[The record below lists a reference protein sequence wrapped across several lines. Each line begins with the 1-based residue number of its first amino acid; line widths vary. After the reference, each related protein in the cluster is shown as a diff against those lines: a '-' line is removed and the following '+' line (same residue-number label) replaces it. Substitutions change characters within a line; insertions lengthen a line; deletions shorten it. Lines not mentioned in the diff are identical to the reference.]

1 MKLSKKNL
9 LSLINENLSEMAM
22 DFDTADR
29 PNPDL
34 QSKLASGD
42 TPLKKIPFPK
52 TGNEPNQNFQELL
65 ASERYRQI
73 VNNVRQYT
81 NYQGTLNGTEMGPLL
96 TMMYTAHNN
105 IIRLEN
111 THKEALE
118 QLAIEIVKEEM
129 GIGEEVEFDA
139 KIVGMNQIDTSDFNR
154 EQGPEQNPDEVDVE
168 DGEEDD
174 EENNQEQP
182 QVNPENQEVEEELYI
197 DLKQLDLER
206 AKLTLINSII
216 QGASKRGHYM
226 YQLVGEKLREIT
238 GSDELY
244 NDYGVM
250 MSVNDANYWQFS
262 PSMIK
267 GASDSVAGKVKT
279 EFPGDDETG
288 ETGDEGEEGGE
299 EQEEQKVKVIA
310 RGINFPVLIHE
321 LIKGVFEILGSHG
334 QPGEYT
340 NPQDR
345 AMYQQAQK
353 LESTLEKEMWT
364 LLLGPAIWDRIR
376 GQFPDEVILENGKQ
390 LQNYMLMHIFQLPAK
405 QFLVLMKEVVS
416 NSENGKRLMTDLMA
430 SIQQMFNQQDY
441 EESLNQFN
449 DELETM
455 SDETE
460 PDDLK
465 DFLKG
470 FNIDL
475 SSDDGD
481 DGDDLDD
488 LFRQLGIDKPK
499 E

>member
-65 ASERYRQI
+65 ASERYSQI

-139 KIVGMNQIDTSDFNR
+139 KIIGMNEIDKSDFNR

-168 DGEEDD
+168 DGEEDG
-174 EENNQEQP
+174 EEDNQEQP

-226 YQLVGEKLREIT
+226 YQLVGDKLREIT

-244 NDYGVM
+244 NDYGIM

-299 EQEEQKVKVIA
+299 EQKVKIVA

-345 AMYQQAQK
+345 EMYQQAQK

-376 GQFPDEVILENGKQ
+376 GQFPDQVILENGKQ

-430 SIQQMFNQQDY
+430 SIQQMFNEQDY
-441 EESLNQFN
+441 EESMNQFN

-455 SDETE
+455 SDEVE

-465 DFLKG
+465 DFLNG
-470 FNIDL
+470 LNIISL
-475 SSDDGD
+475 SSDDD
-481 DGDDLDD
+481 DDDDYDIYKELGLD
-488 LFRQLGIDKPK
+488 RPK

>member
-1 MKLSKKNL
+1 
-9 LSLINENLSEMAM
+9 
-22 DFDTADR
+22 
-29 PNPDL
+29 
-34 QSKLASGD
+34 
-42 TPLKKIPFPK
+42 
-52 TGNEPNQNFQELL
+52 
-65 ASERYRQI
+65 
-73 VNNVRQYT
+73 
-81 NYQGTLNGTEMGPLL
+81 MGVDD
-96 TMMYTAHNN
+96 
-105 IIRLEN
+105 
-111 THKEALE
+111 
-118 QLAIEIVKEEM
+118 EI
-129 GIGEEVEFDA
+129 EFDA
-139 KIVGMNQIDTSDFNR
+139 KIIGMNEIDKSDFNR

-168 DGEEDD
+168 DGEEED
-174 EENNQEQP
+174 NQEQP

-197 DLKQLDLER
+197 DLIQLDLER

-226 YQLVGEKLREIT
+226 YQLVGDKLREIT

-244 NDYGVM
+244 NDYGIM

-299 EQEEQKVKVIA
+299 EQKVKIVA

-345 AMYQQAQK
+345 EMYQQAQK

-376 GQFPDEVILENGKQ
+376 GQFPDQVILENGKQ

-460 PDDLK
+460 TDNLK
-465 DFLKG
+465 DFILG
-470 FNIDL
+470 IPGISL
-475 SSDDGD
+475 SSDDD
-481 DGDDLDD
+481 DDDDYDIYKELGLD
-488 LFRQLGIDKPK
+488 RPK

>member
-1 MKLSKKNL
+1 MKLSKKSL
-9 LSLINENLSEMAM
+9 LSLINENLNEMAM

-29 PNPDL
+29 PNPEL
-34 QSKLASGD
+34 QAKLASGD

-81 NYQGTLNGTEMGPLL
+81 NYQGTLNGDMGSL
-96 TMMYTAHNN
+96 TMMMYDAHNS
-105 IIRLEN
+105 IIRKEMA
-111 THKEALE
+111 HKVELE
-118 QLAIEIVKEEM
+118 QLAIQLVKEEM
-129 GIGEEVEFDA
+129 GIGDEIEFDA
-139 KIVGMNQIDTSDFNR
+139 KIVGMNEIDTSDFNR

-168 DGEEDD
+168 DDG
-174 EENNQEQP
+174 EENNDDNQP
-182 QVNPENQEVEEELYI
+182 EIAPEYQEVEEELYI
-197 DLKQLDLER
+197 DLKQLNLER

-226 YQLVGEKLREIT
+226 YQLVGEKLRELT

-244 NDYGVM
+244 NNYGIM

-267 GASDSVAGKVKT
+267 GSSDSVAGKVKT
-279 EFPGDDETG
+279 EFPGNDETG
-288 ETGDEGEEGGE
+288 ETGDEGGEEGG
-299 EQEEQKVKVIA
+299 EQEEQKVKVVA

-334 QPGEYT
+334 QPGEYS

-345 AMYQQAQK
+345 EMYQQAQK

-364 LLLGPAIWDRIR
+364 LILGPAIWDRIR

-416 NSENGKRLMTDLMA
+416 NSENGKRLMTELMA
-430 SIQQMFNQQDY
+430 SIQQMFNNQDY
-441 EESLNQFN
+441 EESMNQFN
-449 DELETM
+449 DELDTM
-455 SDETE
+455 SDEMDS
-460 PDDLK
+460 DDLR
-465 DFLKG
+465 DFISG
-470 FNIDL
+470 IPGISL
-475 SSDDGD
+475 SSDEGD
-481 DGDDLDD
+481 DDDLDD
-488 LFRQLGIDKPK
+488 LYRQLGLDRPK

>member
-65 ASERYRQI
+65 ASERYSQI
-73 VNNVRQYT
+73 VNNVRQHT

-139 KIVGMNQIDTSDFNR
+139 KIIGMNEIDKSDFNR

-168 DGEEDD
+168 DGEEDG
-174 EENNQEQP
+174 EEDNQEQP

-226 YQLVGEKLREIT
+226 YQLVGDKLREIT

-244 NDYGVM
+244 NDYGIM

-299 EQEEQKVKVIA
+299 EQKVKIVA

-345 AMYQQAQK
+345 EMYQQAQK

-364 LLLGPAIWDRIR
+364 LLLGPAIWDRII
-376 GQFPDEVILENGKQ
+376 GQFPDQVILENGKK

-430 SIQQMFNQQDY
+430 SIQQMFNQQYY

-460 PDDLK
+460 TDNLK
-465 DFLKG
+465 DFILG
-470 FNIDL
+470 IPGISL
-475 SSDDGD
+475 SSDDD
-481 DGDDLDD
+481 DDDDYDIYKELGLD
-488 LFRQLGIDKPK
+488 RPK

>member
-9 LSLINENLSEMAM
+9 LSLIKENLNEMAM

-29 PNPDL
+29 PNPEL
-34 QSKLASGD
+34 QAKLASGD

-81 NYQGTLNGTEMGPLL
+81 NYQGTLNGDMGSL
-96 TMMYTAHNN
+96 TMMMYNAHNN
-105 IIRLEN
+105 IIRKEME
-111 THKEALE
+111 HKVELE
-118 QLAIEIVKEEM
+118 QLAIQLVKEEM
-129 GIGEEVEFDA
+129 GIGDEVEFDA
-139 KIVGMNQIDTSDFNR
+139 KIVGMNEIDTSDFNR

-168 DGEEDD
+168 DDGEEND
-174 EENNQEQP
+174 NQP
-182 QVNPENQEVEEELYI
+182 DIAPEYQEVEEELYI
-197 DLKQLDLER
+197 DLKQLNLER

-226 YQLVGEKLREIT
+226 YQLVGEKLRELT

-244 NDYGVM
+244 NNYGIM

-267 GASDSVAGKVKT
+267 GSSDSVAGKVKT
-279 EFPGDDETG
+279 EFPGNDETG
-288 ETGDEGEEGGE
+288 ETGDEGDEEGGE
-299 EQEEQKVKVIA
+299 QQEQKVKVVA

-321 LIKGVFEILGSHG
+321 LIKDVFEILGSHG
-334 QPGEYT
+334 QPGEYS

-345 AMYQQAQK
+345 EMYQQAQK

-364 LLLGPAIWDRIR
+364 LILGPAIWDRIR

-416 NSENGKRLMTDLMA
+416 NSENGKRLMTELMT
-430 SIQQMFNQQDY
+430 SIQQMFNDQDY
-441 EESLNQFN
+441 EESMNQFN
-449 DELETM
+449 DELDTM
-455 SDETE
+455 SDEMDS
-460 PDDLK
+460 DDLK
-465 DFLKG
+465 DFISSIPG
-470 FNIDL
+470 ISL
-475 SSDDGD
+475 SSDEED
-481 DGDDLDD
+481 DDDLDD
-488 LFRQLGIDKPK
+488 LFRELGIDKPK
-499 E
+499 D

>member
-9 LSLINENLSEMAM
+9 LSLINKNLNEMAM

-29 PNPDL
+29 PNPEL
-34 QSKLASGD
+34 QAKLASGD

-81 NYQGTLNGTEMGPLL
+81 NYQGTLNGDMGAL
-96 TMMYTAHNN
+96 TMMMFNAHNN
-105 IIRLEN
+105 IIRLESA
-111 THKEALE
+111 HKEALE
-118 QLAIEIVKEEM
+118 QLAIQIVKEEM

-139 KIVGMNQIDTSDFNR
+139 KIVGMNEIDTSDFNR

-168 DGEEDD
+168 DDD

-182 QVNPENQEVEEELYI
+182 QINPENQEVEEELYI

-244 NDYGVM
+244 NDYGIM

-267 GASDSVAGKVKT
+267 GSSDSVAGKVKT

-288 ETGDEGEEGGE
+288 ETGDEGEEGGG
-299 EQEEQKVKVIA
+299 EQKVKIIA

-334 QPGEYT
+334 QPGEYS

-345 AMYQQAQK
+345 EMYQQAQK

-364 LLLGPAIWDRIR
+364 LILGPAIWDRIR
-376 GQFPDEVILENGKQ
+376 AQFPDEVILENGKQ

-405 QFLVLMKEVVS
+405 KFLVLMKEVVS
-416 NSENGKRLMTDLMA
+416 DSENGKRLMTDLMK
-430 SIQQMFNQQDY
+430 SIQQMFNEQDY

-449 DELETM
+449 DELDMM

-460 PDDLK
+460 SDDLK
-465 DFLKG
+465 DFLG
-470 FNIDL
+470 GLGIDL
-475 SSDDGD
+475 SNDGEDDD
-481 DGDDLDD
+481 EDDLDD
-488 LFRQLGIDKPK
+488 LFRQLGLDRPK

>member
-9 LSLINENLSEMAM
+9 LSLIKENLNEMAM

-29 PNPDL
+29 PDSEL
-34 QSKLASGD
+34 QGKLASGD

-52 TGNEPNQNFQELL
+52 TGKEPNQNFQELL

-81 NYQGTLNGTEMGPLL
+81 NFQGTLSGSNMGDLM
-96 TMMYTAHNN
+96 TIMYNAHNN
-105 IIRLEN
+105 IIRIESN
-111 THKEALE
+111 HKEALE
-118 QLAIEIVKEEM
+118 QLAIQLVKEEM
-129 GIGEEVEFDA
+129 GVGDEVEFDA
-139 KIVGMNQIDTSDFNR
+139 KIIGANEIDKTDFNR
-154 EQGPEQNPDEVDVE
+154 EQGPEENPDEVDVE
-168 DGEEDD
+168 GGDDEDGEG
-174 EENNQEQP
+174 EQP
-182 QVNPENQEVEEELYI
+182 TIDPENQEVEEELYI
-197 DLKQLDLER
+197 DLKDLDLER
-206 AKLTLINSII
+206 SKLSLINSII

-226 YQLVGEKLREIT
+226 YQLVGDKLRELT
-238 GSDELY
+238 GSNELY

-250 MSVNDANYWQFS
+250 MAVNDANYWQFS
-262 PSMIK
+262 PNIIQ
-267 GASDSVAGKVKT
+267 GASDSVAGKVKA

-288 ETGDEGEEGGE
+288 EEGGEEGGE
-299 EQEEQKVKVIA
+299 EEQKVKVIA

-321 LIKGVFEILGSHG
+321 LIKGVFEILGSYG
-334 QPGEYT
+334 QPGDYS

-345 AMYQQAQK
+345 ELYQRAQK
-353 LESTLEKEMWT
+353 LESTLEKEMWS

-376 GQFPDEVILENGKQ
+376 GQFPDQVILENGKQ

-405 QFLVLMKEVVS
+405 KFLVLMKEVIS
-416 NSENGKRLMTDLMA
+416 DSENGKRLMTDLMA

-455 SDETE
+455 SDEVE

-465 DFLKG
+465 DFISG
-470 FNIDL
+470 IPGISL
-475 SSDDGD
+475 SSDDD
-481 DGDDLDD
+481 DDDYDIYKELGLD
-488 LFRQLGIDKPK
+488 RPK

>member
-1 MKLSKKNL
+1 
-9 LSLINENLSEMAM
+9 
-22 DFDTADR
+22 
-29 PNPDL
+29 
-34 QSKLASGD
+34 
-42 TPLKKIPFPK
+42 
-52 TGNEPNQNFQELL
+52 
-65 ASERYRQI
+65 
-73 VNNVRQYT
+73 
-81 NYQGTLNGTEMGPLL
+81 
-96 TMMYTAHNN
+96 
-105 IIRLEN
+105 
-111 THKEALE
+111 
-118 QLAIEIVKEEM
+118 
-129 GIGEEVEFDA
+129 
-139 KIVGMNQIDTSDFNR
+139 
-154 EQGPEQNPDEVDVE
+154 
-168 DGEEDD
+168 
-174 EENNQEQP
+174 
-182 QVNPENQEVEEELYI
+182 
-197 DLKQLDLER
+197 
-206 AKLTLINSII
+206 
-216 QGASKRGHYM
+216 
-226 YQLVGEKLREIT
+226 
-238 GSDELY
+238 
-244 NDYGVM
+244 M

-267 GASDSVAGKVKT
+267 GASDSVAGKVKM

-288 ETGDEGEEGGE
+288 ETGDEGEEGG
-299 EQEEQKVKVIA
+299 EEQKVKVIA

-455 SDETE
+455 SEETE

-465 DFLKG
+465 DF
-470 FNIDL
+470 I
-475 SSDDGD
+475 
-481 DGDDLDD
+481 
-488 LFRQLGIDKPK
+488 LGIPGISLSNDDDDDDDFDIYKELGLDRPK
-499 E
+499 D

>member
-9 LSLINENLSEMAM
+9 LSLINENLNEMAM

-29 PNPDL
+29 PNPEL
-34 QSKLASGD
+34 QAKLASGD

-52 TGNEPNQNFQELL
+52 TGKEPNQNFQELL

-81 NYQGTLNGTEMGPLL
+81 NYQGTLNGTDMGPLL
-96 TMMYTAHNN
+96 TMMFSAHNN
-105 IIRLEN
+105 IIRLEMA
-111 THKEALE
+111 HKDALE
-118 QLAIEIVKEEM
+118 QLAIQIVKEEM
-129 GIGEEVEFDA
+129 GIGDEVEFDA
-139 KIVGMNQIDTSDFNR
+139 KIVGMNEIDKTDFNR

-168 DGEEDD
+168 DND
-174 EENNQEQP
+174 EEQQP
-182 QVNPENQEVEEELYI
+182 QIAPENLEVEEELYL
-197 DLKQLDLER
+197 DLKQLNLER
-206 AKLTLINSII
+206 AKLALINSII

-226 YQLVGEKLREIT
+226 YQLVGDKLREIT

-262 PSMIK
+262 PDMIK
-267 GASDSVAGKVKT
+267 GASDSVAGKVKVN
-279 EFPGDDETG
+279 FPGND
-288 ETGDEGEEGGE
+288 ETGDEEDEGDD
-299 EQEEQKVKVIA
+299 EQKIKIIA

-334 QPGEYT
+334 QPGEYS

-345 AMYQQAQK
+345 EMYQQTQK

-390 LQNYMLMHIFQLPAK
+390 LQNYMLMNILQLPAK
-405 QFLVLMKEVVS
+405 KFLVLMKEVIS
-416 NSENGKRLMTDLMA
+416 DSENGKRLMTDFMT
-430 SIQQMFNQQDY
+430 SIKQMFNKQDY
-441 EESLNQFN
+441 EESMNQFN

-460 PDDLK
+460 SDDLK
-465 DFLKG
+465 DFLDKLG
-470 FNIDL
+470 IDL
-475 SSDDGD
+475 PNDGNDD
-481 DGDDLDD
+481 DDLDD
-488 LFRQLGIDKPK
+488 LFRQLGLDKPK

>member
-9 LSLINENLSEMAM
+9 LSLINENLKEMAM

-29 PNPDL
+29 PNPEL
-34 QSKLASGD
+34 QAKLASGD

-52 TGNEPNQNFQELL
+52 TGKEPNQNFQELL
-65 ASERYRQI
+65 ASERYKQI
-73 VNNVRQYT
+73 VSNVRQYT
-81 NYQGTLNGTEMGPLL
+81 NYQGTLNNDMYAL
-96 TMMYTAHNN
+96 TMMMFNAHNN
-105 IIRLEN
+105 IIRIESA
-111 THKEALE
+111 HKEVLE
-118 QLAIEIVKEEM
+118 QLAIQIVKEEM
-129 GIGEEVEFDA
+129 GVGDEIEFDA
-139 KIVGMNQIDTSDFNR
+139 KIVGMNEIDTSDFNR
-154 EQGPEQNPDEVDVE
+154 EQGPEQNPDEVDV
-168 DGEEDD
+168 DGDDDNEEQT
-174 EENNQEQP
+174 ELP
-182 QVNPENQEVEEELYI
+182 TENQEVEEELYI

-226 YQLVGEKLREIT
+226 YQLVGDKLREIT

-262 PSMIK
+262 PDMIK

-279 EFPGDDETG
+279 EFPGDDESG
-288 ETGDEGEEGGE
+288 ETGDNE
-299 EQEEQKVKVIA
+299 EEQKVKVIA

-321 LIKGVFEILGSHG
+321 LIKGVFEVLGSHG

-345 AMYQQAQK
+345 EMYQQAQK

-376 GQFPDEVILENGKQ
+376 GQYPDEVILENGKQ
-390 LQNYMLMHIFQLPAK
+390 LQNYMLMNIFQLPAK
-405 QFLVLMKEVVS
+405 KFLVLMKEVIS
-416 NSENGKRLMTDLMA
+416 DSDNGKRLMTDFMN
-430 SIQQMFNQQDY
+430 SIKQMFNQQDY

-449 DELETM
+449 DELEIM
-455 SDETE
+455 SNETE
-460 PDDLK
+460 SDDLK
-465 DFLKG
+465 DFLG
-470 FNIDL
+470 NLGIGL
-475 SSDDGD
+475 SNDDEND
-481 DGDDLDD
+481 DDDLDD
-488 LFRQLGIDKPK
+488 LFRQLGIDKPT

>member
-1 MKLSKKNL
+1 MKLSKKQL
-9 LSLINENLSEMAM
+9 LSLINENLNEMAM

-29 PNPDL
+29 PNPEL
-34 QSKLASGD
+34 QAKLASGD

-81 NYQGTLNGTEMGPLL
+81 NYQGTLNGTDMGPLL
-96 TMMYTAHNN
+96 TMMFNAHNN
-105 IIRLEN
+105 IIRLESA
-111 THKEALE
+111 HKEQLE
-118 QLAIEIVKEEM
+118 QLAIQIVKEEM
-129 GIGEEVEFDA
+129 GIGDEIEFDA
-139 KIVGMNQIDTSDFNR
+139 KIVGMNEIDKSDFNR

-168 DGEEDD
+168 DDEDGGEE
-174 EENNQEQP
+174 QQP
-182 QVNPENQEVEEELYI
+182 QIAPENLEVEEELYI

-206 AKLTLINSII
+206 AKLSLINSII

-226 YQLVGEKLREIT
+226 YQLVGDKLREIT

-244 NDYGVM
+244 NDYGMM

-267 GASDSVAGKVKT
+267 GSSDSVAGKVKA

-288 ETGDEGEEGGE
+288 ETGGEEE
-299 EQEEQKVKVIA
+299 ENQKVKVIA

-321 LIKGVFEILGSHG
+321 LIKGVFEVLGSHG
-334 QPGEYT
+334 QPGEYS

-345 AMYQQAQK
+345 EMYQQAQK

-405 QFLVLMKEVVS
+405 KFLVLMKEVVS
-416 NSENGKRLMTDLMA
+416 DSENGKRLMTDLMK
-430 SIQQMFNQQDY
+430 SIQQMFNEQDY

-449 DELETM
+449 DELDVM

-460 PDDLK
+460 SDDLK
-465 DFLKG
+465 DFLG
-470 FNIDL
+470 GLGIDL
-475 SSDDGD
+475 SNDGEDDDED
-481 DGDDLDD
+481 DIDD
-488 LFRQLGIDKPK
+488 LFRQLGLDKPK

>member
-65 ASERYRQI
+65 ASERYTQI
-73 VNNVRQYT
+73 VNNVRQHT
-81 NYQGTLNGTEMGPLL
+81 NYQGTLNSTEMGPLL

-105 IIRLEN
+105 IIRLES

-129 GIGEEVEFDA
+129 GVGDEIEFDA
-139 KIVGMNQIDTSDFNR
+139 KIIGMNEIDKSDFNR

-168 DGEEDD
+168 DGEEED
-174 EENNQEQP
+174 EDNQEQP

-226 YQLVGEKLREIT
+226 YQLVGDKLREIT

-244 NDYGVM
+244 NDYGIM

-267 GASDSVAGKVKT
+267 GASDSVAGKVKM

-299 EQEEQKVKVIA
+299 EQKVKIVA

-321 LIKGVFEILGSHG
+321 LIKGVFEVLGSYG

-345 AMYQQAQK
+345 EMYQRAQK

-376 GQFPDEVILENGKQ
+376 GQFPDQVILENGKQ

-430 SIQQMFNQQDY
+430 SIQQMFNEQDY

-460 PDDLK
+460 TDNLK
-465 DFLKG
+465 DFILG
-470 FNIDL
+470 IPGISL
-475 SSDDGD
+475 SSDDD
-481 DGDDLDD
+481 DDDDDYDIYKELGLD
-488 LFRQLGIDKPK
+488 RPK

>member
-9 LSLINENLSEMAM
+9 LSLINENLNEMAM
-22 DFDTADR
+22 DFDTEDR
-29 PNPDL
+29 PNPEL
-34 QSKLASGD
+34 QAKLASGD

-81 NYQGTLNGTEMGPLL
+81 NYQGTLNGDMGSL
-96 TMMYTAHNN
+96 TMMMFNAHNN
-105 IIRLEN
+105 IIRLESA
-111 THKEALE
+111 HKETLE
-118 QLAIEIVKEEM
+118 QLAIQIVKEEM

-168 DGEEDD
+168 DGD
-174 EENNQEQP
+174 EEGNDVEQP
-182 QVNPENQEVEEELYI
+182 QMNAENQEIEEELYI

-206 AKLTLINSII
+206 AKLSLINSII

-226 YQLVGEKLREIT
+226 YQLVGDKLREIT

-262 PSMIK
+262 PAMIK

-288 ETGDEGEEGGE
+288 DEGGEEGG
-299 EQEEQKVKVIA
+299 EQEEQKVKVVA

-334 QPGEYT
+334 QPGEYS

-345 AMYQQAQK
+345 EMYQQAQK

-364 LLLGPAIWDRIR
+364 LILGPAIWDRIR

-416 NSENGKRLMTDLMA
+416 NSENGKRLMTDLMG

-449 DELETM
+449 DELDTM

-460 PDDLK
+460 SDDLK
-465 DFLKG
+465 DFLG
-470 FNIDL
+470 GLGIDL
-475 SSDDGD
+475 SSDDGGD
-481 DGDDLDD
+481 DEDDLDD

>member
-9 LSLINENLSEMAM
+9 LSLIKENLNEMAM

-29 PNPDL
+29 PNPEL
-34 QSKLASGD
+34 QAKLASGD

-52 TGNEPNQNFQELL
+52 TGKEPDQNFQELL

-73 VNNVRQYT
+73 VSNVRQYT
-81 NYQGTLNGTEMGPLL
+81 NYQGTLNGDMGAL
-96 TMMYTAHNN
+96 TMMMYNAHNN
-105 IIRLEN
+105 IIRLESA
-111 THKEALE
+111 HKEALE
-118 QLAIEIVKEEM
+118 QLAIQIVKEEM

-168 DGEEDD
+168 DD
-174 EENNQEQP
+174 EEGNNEEQP
-182 QVNPENQEVEEELYI
+182 QINPENQEVEEELYI

-206 AKLTLINSII
+206 AKLSLINSII

-244 NDYGVM
+244 NDYGIM

-267 GASDSVAGKVKT
+267 GSSDSVAGKVKT

-288 ETGDEGEEGGE
+288 DTGDEGGEEGG
-299 EQEEQKVKVIA
+299 EQEEQKVKVVA

-334 QPGEYT
+334 QPGEYS

-345 AMYQQAQK
+345 EMYQQAQK

-430 SIQQMFNQQDY
+430 SIQQMFNEQDY
-441 EESLNQFN
+441 EESMNQFN

-455 SDETE
+455 SDEIESNELMDFISSIPGISLST
-460 PDDLK
+460 DD
-465 DFLKG
+465 
-470 FNIDL
+470 
-475 SSDDGD
+475 DDD
-481 DGDDLDD
+481 EDNLDD
-488 LFRQLGIDKPK
+488 LFRQLGIDRPK

>member
-9 LSLINENLSEMAM
+9 LSLINENLKEMAM

-34 QSKLASGD
+34 QAKLASGD

-81 NYQGTLNGTEMGPLL
+81 NYQGTLDGTEMGPLM

-105 IIRLEN
+105 IIRLES

-129 GIGEEVEFDA
+129 GIGDEVEFDA
-139 KIVGMNQIDTSDFNR
+139 KIIGMNEIDKSDFNR

-168 DGEEDD
+168 DDDEEE
-174 EENNQEQP
+174 EENNQQP
-182 QVNPENQEVEEELYI
+182 QINPENQEVEEELYI

-206 AKLTLINSII
+206 AKLSLINSII

-288 ETGDEGEEGGE
+288 ETGDEGGEEGG
-299 EQEEQKVKVIA
+299 EQEEQKVKVVA

-345 AMYQQAQK
+345 EMYQQAQK

-455 SDETE
+455 SDEVE
-460 PDDLK
+460 SDDLK
-465 DFLKG
+465 DFISG
-470 FNIDL
+470 IPGISL
-475 SSDDGD
+475 SNDDD
-481 DGDDLDD
+481 DDDDDYDIYKELGLD
-488 LFRQLGIDKPK
+488 RPK

>member
-9 LSLINENLSEMAM
+9 LSLINKNLNEMAM

-29 PNPDL
+29 PNPEL
-34 QSKLASGD
+34 QAKLASGD

-52 TGNEPNQNFQELL
+52 TGKEPNQNFQELL

-81 NYQGTLNGTEMGPLL
+81 NYQGTLNGDMGSL
-96 TMMYTAHNN
+96 TMMMFNAHNN

-111 THKEALE
+111 AHKDALE
-118 QLAIEIVKEEM
+118 ELAIQIVKEEM
-129 GIGEEVEFDA
+129 GIGDELEFDA
-139 KIVGMNQIDTSDFNR
+139 KIVGMNEIDTSDFNR
-154 EQGPEQNPDEVDVE
+154 EQGPEQNPDEVNVE
-168 DGEEDD
+168 DGDD
-174 EENNQEQP
+174 EENNEQQP
-182 QVNPENQEVEEELYI
+182 QMNPENQEVEEELYI

-244 NDYGVM
+244 NDYGIM

-262 PSMIK
+262 PAMIK

-299 EQEEQKVKVIA
+299 QEEQKVKVVA

-321 LIKGVFEILGSHG
+321 LIKGVFEVLGSHG
-334 QPGEYT
+334 QPGEYS

-345 AMYQQAQK
+345 EMYQQAQK

-430 SIQQMFNQQDY
+430 SIQQMFNEQDY
-441 EESLNQFN
+441 EESMNQFN

-460 PDDLK
+460 SDDLK
-465 DFLKG
+465 DFLG
-470 FNIDL
+470 GLGINL
-475 SSDDGD
+475 SNDDGGD
-481 DGDDLDD
+481 DEDDLDD